1 MSRDS
6 EPETPAS
13 AGLAVDRDLEVA
25 PVPRLSA
32 ALAAI
37 EQIRELIQ
45 DGTLKPGDRLPSER
59 RLGEMLGVSRPT
71 VREALS
77 ALALLDVVETRKGSG
92 SVVGS
97 LDLETLSPPLN
108 VVLAL
113 SQPSDRNVE
122 SLLEL
127 RAVVESG
134 LARLAATR
142 ISDEALREYEARLQ
156 LLHAAE
162 TDAELLRH
170 DIHLHELIHREANS
184 PLMVWLLDSF
194 RDLFALGRSRTVVVA
209 GVKDRVAAD
218 QDLIF
223 DALSRRDPDAAYLA
237 MWRHIVRI
245 LDAYRARPADEHP
258 AEP

>member
-1 MSRDS
+1 MR
-6 EPETPAS
+6 PAS
-13 AGLAVDRDLEVA
+13 DPAKPAAERPSGEQLDVA

-37 EQIRELIQ
+37 EQIRGLIQ
-45 DGTLKPGDRLPSER
+45 DGSLKPGDRLPSER

-97 LDLETLSPPLN
+97 LDLESLAPPLN

-127 RAVVESG
+127 RAVIESG
-134 LARLAATR
+134 LARLAATQ
-142 ISDEALREYEARLQ
+142 ISDEALREYEQRLQ
-156 LLHAAE
+156 RLHAAE
-162 TDAELLRH
+162 DAAEMLRH
-170 DIHLHELIHREANS
+170 DIALHEIIAREANS
-184 PLMVWLLDSF
+184 PLLVWILDAF
-194 RDLFALGRSRTVVVA
+194 RELFAVGRSRTVVVA
-209 GVKDRVAAD
+209 GVRDDVPAD
-218 QDLIF
+218 QDQIF
-223 DALSRRDPDAAYLA
+223 DALKRRDPDAAYLA
-237 MWRHIVRI
+237 MWRHLVRI

-258 AEP
+258 SEP